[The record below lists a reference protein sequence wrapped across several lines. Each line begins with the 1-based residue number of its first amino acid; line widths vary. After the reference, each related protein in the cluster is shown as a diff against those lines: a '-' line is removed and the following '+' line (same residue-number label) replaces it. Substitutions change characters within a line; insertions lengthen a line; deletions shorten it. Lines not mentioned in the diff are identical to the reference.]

1 MEEKKVI
8 KISLSTFFLILAI
21 IVILVMGIFLFKLYN
36 EKTEEIKKSSELQ
49 TQVNSLNGT
58 VSNLQ
63 GKINTISETVNSNP
77 ITENNSSTTTTNT
90 NDAMLF
96 TDAQVKT
103 ALSNYLE
110 LQSHADC
117 GSPLDYLAEKGNLN
131 YDASKN
137 TFNNG
142 AITTSVKFS
151 DYKNAMLNYV
161 SESEFEKNWTS
172 VEYLSV
178 NSNGYITIG
187 QMGGGSRKY
196 TINSITKIG
205 DLNYSAKVT
214 STIEDDNSTKED
226 KIFNFTI
233 KSSNGNCVIDS
244 IK

>member
-1 MEEKKVI
+1 MEEKETI
-8 KISLSTFFLILAI
+8 RISLSTLFLILAV

-36 EKTEEIKKSSELQ
+36 EKTEEMRKSSELQ

-58 VSNLQ
+58 VSDLQ
-63 GKINTISETVNSNP
+63 GKISTISEAVNSKP
-77 ITENNSSTTTTNT
+77 ITENSNSTTTTNT
-90 NDAMLF
+90 NDTMLF
-96 TDAQVKT
+96 TDDQVKT

-187 QMGGGSRKY
+187 QMGGGYRKY

-214 STIEDDNSTKED
+214 SIVEDDNSTKED
-226 KIFNFTI
+226 NSYTFTI

>member
-21 IVILVMGIFLFKLYN
+21 IVILVLGIFLFKLYN

-58 VSNLQ
+58 VSDLQ
-63 GKINTISETVNSNP
+63 GKINTISETVNSNT

-90 NDAMLF
+90 NDDMLF
-96 TDAQVKT
+96 NDAQVKT

-110 LQSHADC
+110 LKSHADC

-142 AITTSVKFS
+142 EITTTVKFS

-161 SESEFEKNWTS
+161 SESEFEKNWAS
-172 VEYLSV
+172 VEFLKV

-187 QMGGGSRKY
+187 QMGGASRKY

-226 KIFNFTI
+226 KNFNFTI
-233 KSSNGNCVIDS
+233 KALNGNCVIDS